1 MQQQQ
6 QQQEIS
12 NESVSLAETKSSI
25 VNDEYYD
32 FKTIIL
38 NLKDEIDSLKSQL
51 NEMKL
56 KQDRF
61 EFDLKQCN
69 HLNSRHVKAQQ
80 KKILFLMKRLLDIE
94 KEEEQQIDSDDSE
107 DYNEKNISKIKQS
120 IIRF

>member
-69 HLNSRHVKAQQ
+69 HLNSRH
-80 KKILFLMKRLLDIE
+80 E
-94 KEEEQQIDSDDSE
+94 
-107 DYNEKNISKIKQS
+107 
-120 IIRF
+120 

>member
-1 MQQQQ
+1 
-6 QQQEIS
+6 
-12 NESVSLAETKSSI
+12 
-25 VNDEYYD
+25 
-32 FKTIIL
+32 
-38 NLKDEIDSLKSQL
+38 
-51 NEMKL
+51 
-56 KQDRF
+56 
-61 EFDLKQCN
+61 LKQCN

>member
-80 KKILFLMKRLLDIE
+80 KKILFLMKRLIDIE
-94 KEEEQQIDSDDSE
+94 KEEEPQIDSDDSE